1 MIAKLFTGSRPP
13 KTLSIAALLYVMVTA
28 AACERV
34 PLVAPTQ
41 STIGLFAASSVIAT
55 NGSTQL
61 TATVRDQSGT
71 PVPNGTL
78 VTFTT
83 TLGTIEP
90 REARTQDGTVTV
102 RLMSSGQSGTA
113 TVKAFSG
120 TATSEA
126 VDIRIGGAAAAR
138 VVLNATPSAVTGT
151 GGTVQLVAV
160 VTDGSGNRLAGVPV
174 TFTATAGAL
183 GVGTVITDLN
193 GEARN
198 TLTTTRESVITAAAG
213 GQQAQV
219 TIPVNAGPVVAV
231 TSPTTL
237 PTARQQAAIF
247 AITVTPGGGL
257 TGSPITNVRV
267 DFGDDDF
274 VNLGAV
280 SGSLNVSHVYDAG
293 GTYLVT
299 VTATDTSGQRTVVST
314 VVAIADPAPL
324 NVTLS
329 ASATVARPNQPVTF
343 TASVTSSGGGSTS
356 VDVFDWTFIGA
367 DVTDRARTTGNSISY
382 AFGSIG
388 TKTIKVVVFGTFGS
402 VGNGQIQISV
412 EIPPATFERR

>member
-1 MIAKLFTGSRPP
+1 MS
-13 KTLSIAALLYVMVTA
+13 ALLFVVA
-28 AACERV
+28 AVAACDRV

-41 STIGLFAASSVIAT
+41 SSISLFAASNVIGT

-61 TATVRDQSGT
+61 IATLREQAGT
-71 PVPNGTL
+71 PVQNGTL

-113 TVKAFSG
+113 IVKAFSG
-120 TATSEA
+120 NATSEA
-126 VDIRIGGAAAAR
+126 VEVRIGGAAAAR
-138 VVLNATPSAVTGT
+138 VVLNATPAVVPRA

-160 VTDGSGNRLAGVPV
+160 VTDSSGNRLAGVPV

-183 GVGTVITDLN
+183 GLGTVISDLN

-198 TLTTTRESVITAAAG
+198 TLTTTRESVITASAG
-213 GQQAQV
+213 GQVAQV
-219 TIPVNAGPVVAV
+219 TIPVNVGPVVAI
-231 TSPTTL
+231 TPPTTL
-237 PTARQQAAIF
+237 PTARQQAAVF
-247 AITVTPGGGL
+247 SITVTPGGGL

-280 SGSLNVSHVYDAG
+280 SGTLNVPHVYDRG
-293 GTYLVT
+293 GTYIVT
-299 VTATDTSGQRTVVST
+299 VTATDTSGQQSAVST
-314 VVAIADPAPL
+314 VVAIAEPSPL
-324 NVTLS
+324 NVNIS
-329 ASATVARPNQPVTF
+329 ASASVARPHQPVTF
-343 TASVTSSGGGSTS
+343 TANVTSSGGGSTS
-356 VDVFDWTFIGA
+356 VDLFEWAFIGA
-367 DVTDRARTTGNSISY
+367 EVTDRARTTGNAISY

-388 TKTIKVVVFGTFGS
+388 TKTVKVVVHGTFGS
-402 VGNGQIQISV
+402 VGTGQIQISV
-412 EIPPATFERR
+412 ELPPALDRPE